1 MKFGYTIQLETND
14 ITYYLQT
21 ISDYKFDYVV
31 DSVTFIKLM
40 FFNFEGCI
48 KPKIDSKFS

>member
-21 ISDYKFDYVV
+21 IIDNQFEYVV
-31 DSVTFIKLM
+31 DSVTLIKSM
-40 FFNFEGCI
+40 FFHFEGCI